1 MSVCG
6 IQVLCVTVDYVCV
19 WYTGA
24 PCDNF
29 KGYCDVFQK
38 CRAVNEDG
46 PLARLKNLL
55 FNQQTFNDIKAWITV
70 MKSFYS
76 CLAFNLGPS
85 SGLGFVTLGP
95 FRCA

>member
-1 MSVCG
+1 VASTRW
-6 IQVLCVTVDYVCV
+6 LLFA
-19 WYTGA
+19 GA

-55 FNQQTFNDIKAWITV
+55 FSQQTYNHVKAWITV
-70 MKSFYS
+70 KMLASLQWLYVNINVLICITGVPPNELGTLVRCKQK
-76 CLAFNLGPS
+76 CL
-85 SGLGFVTLGP
+85 
-95 FRCA
+95 

>member
-1 MSVCG
+1 MFSLLAVSDEGVDAMSCA
-6 IQVLCVTVDYVCV
+6 
-19 WYTGA
+19 GA

-55 FNQQTFNDIKAWITV
+55 FNQQTFNDIKDWITV
-70 MKSFYS
+70 LQK
-76 CLAFNLGPS
+76 
-85 SGLGFVTLGP
+85 
-95 FRCA
+95 R

>member
-1 MSVCG
+1 MCR
-6 IQVLCVTVDYVCV
+6 LTLRDA
-19 WYTGA
+19 GA

-55 FNQQTFNDIKAWITV
+55 FNKETFNDVRDWITV
-70 MKSFYS
+70 IHCFSLTESEKFKT
-76 CLAFNLGPS
+76 LLQT
-85 SGLGFVTLGP
+85 GLV
-95 FRCA
+95 

>member
-1 MSVCG
+1 MFC
-6 IQVLCVTVDYVCV
+6 VCV
-19 WYTGA
+19 VAGA

-55 FNQQTFNDIKAWITV
+55 FNQETFNDIKAWITV
-70 MKSFYS
+70 
-76 CLAFNLGPS
+76 LRPVLPS
-85 SGLGFVTLGP
+85 LLVY
-95 FRCA
+95 A

>member
-6 IQVLCVTVDYVCV
+6 TQVLHLTVDYVSVCVCV

-70 MKSFYS
+70 PQTIYS
-76 CLAFNLGPS
+76 HIP
-85 SGLGFVTLGP
+85 
-95 FRCA
+95 